1 MIRTPI
7 TRRQFL
13 GGSAALAATTLLSPT
28 LARAVPGRRLTAVD
42 QVPLG
47 KTGLKI
53 SRIGIGTGSR
63 GGRIQR
69 ELGRAG
75 FNRLI
80 RHAYDSGIT
89 YIDTAENYQTHEWI
103 RDAIKG
109 IPREKLFIQ
118 TKMPG
123 TPENPKAALDRYRL
137 ELGVDYFDS
146 VLAHVATTP
155 DWDDERRRVLDTLEE
170 AKEKQITRSK
180 GVSCHGLPALKRA
193 THVNWVDVHLVRLN
207 PQGKHMDGPVARGQ
221 PAVNGEQHAEVVS
234 QIKAMRAQG
243 RGIIGMKL
251 IGNGDFTQPE
261 EREKSI
267 RFAMQSGL
275 LDAAVIGFA
284 SPAEIDEAIERVN
297 RALAEV

>member
-1 MIRTPI
+1 MNRTPI
-7 TRRQFL
+7 TRRRFI
-13 GGSAALAATTLLSPT
+13 GGSAALAATALFSPS
-28 LARAVPGRRLTAVD
+28 LARAFPARKLTAAD

-47 KTGLKI
+47 TTGLTI
-53 SRIGIGTGSR
+53 SRLGIGTGSR

-80 RHAYDSGIT
+80 RHAYDQGIT

-109 IPREKLFIQ
+109 LPREKLFIQ
-118 TKMPG
+118 TKIPG
-123 TPENPKAALDRYRL
+123 TPEKPSEALDRYRL

-146 VLAHVATTP
+146 VLAHVTTTP
-155 DWDDERRRVLDTLEE
+155 NWDDERRRVLDSLDE
-170 AKEKQITRSK
+170 AKEKQIVRTK

-193 THVNWVDVHLVRLN
+193 THVNWVDVQLVRLN
-207 PQGKHMDGPVARGQ
+207 PQGQHMDGPTSQWRPGINERHQ
-221 PAVNGEQHAEVVS
+221 PEVVAE
-234 QIKAMRAQG
+234 IKAMRAQG

-267 RFAMQSGL
+267 RYAMQSGL

-284 SPAEIDEAIERVN
+284 STAEIDEAIERIN